1 MKAVHFGAGNI
12 GRGFIGK
19 VLFDNGYDVTFADV
33 NAEIIDALNRDG
45 QYDVIIAEENKER
58 QTVTNVRGINSMND
72 AESLKQA
79 IIEADLITCAVGVS
93 ILPIIAKSFAATLL
107 DRDPAHTL
115 NIVACENAIM
125 ATDTLKA
132 AVLDIAPE
140 VANMEAIHFPNSAVD
155 RIVPIQKQD
164 NPLDVMVEPFFE
176 WVIESDVWA
185 GEQLTGVKYVADL
198 HPFIERKLMT
208 VNTGHAFIAYYGTY
222 KGYHTVDEAMK
233 DPEVVAAVKAV
244 LQETS
249 AYLTTAYDF
258 TAEEQ
263 AQYVEKIIG
272 RFTNPYLSDAL
283 NRVGRSP
290 IRKISPEDRIIKP
303 LRALYEHQLPHEN
316 LVRMAAYLLKYS
328 DANDPE
334 SVEKDTYIE
343 AHGARAFLKEYAK
356 IDDALIDEIVTVYE
370 SL

>member
-19 VLFDNGYDVTFADV
+19 VLFDNGYNVTFADV
-33 NAEIIDALNRDG
+33 NAEIIDALNKDK
-45 QYDVIIAEENKER
+45 QYDVIIAEEAKER
-58 QTVTNVRGINSMND
+58 QTVTGVSGINSITDGD
-72 AESLKQA
+72 ALKQA

-93 ILPIIAKSFAATLL
+93 ILPIIAKSFASALL
-107 DRDPAHTL
+107 ERNPEHQL

-132 AVLDIAPE
+132 AVLEIAPA
-140 VANMEAIHFPNSAVD
+140 VADMKNISFPNSAVD
-155 RIVPIQKQD
+155 RIVPIQKQE

-176 WVIESDVWA
+176 WVIEEDKWL
-185 GEQLTGVKYVADL
+185 GDKLEGVKYVKDL

-222 KGYHTVDEAMK
+222 KGYKTVDEAMK
-233 DPEVVAAVKAV
+233 DQDVVDATKAV
-244 LQETS
+244 LAETS

-263 AQYVEKIIG
+263 SAYVEKIIG

-290 IRKISPEDRIIKP
+290 IRKIGPNDRIVKP
-303 LRALYEHQLPHEN
+303 LRALTETGLPHDN
-316 LVRMAAYLLKYS
+316 LVKMAAYLLKYNDPS
-328 DANDPE
+328 DPE
-334 SVEKDTYIE
+334 SVEKEHAIADKTV
-343 AHGARAFLKEYAK
+343 AGFLKEYAQ
-356 IDDALIDEIVTVYE
+356 IDEQLIAEIVKAYE
-370 SL
+370 QL